1 MHSIDPGVSGFALA
15 GIAARDMQNTKTNPW
30 LWRYDRV
37 IASDPVVARQVLDEM
52 LGQLEVQHWQ
62 QRDIFAVHLATEE
75 ALVNAIQH
83 GNGSDAR
90 KNVHFVC
97 LLGGDRIRIEITD
110 EGRGFDPA
118 VLPDPTCGDHLHA
131 PCGRGV
137 MLMRA
142 FMSRVEFNA
151 RGNGVTMEK
160 EREPGGN
167 GKNG

>member
-1 MHSIDPGVSGFALA
+1 MTD
-15 GIAARDMQNTKTNPW
+15 PW

-37 IASDPVVARQVLDEM
+37 ISSDPAMARQVLDE
-52 LGQLEVQHWQ
+52 LLAQLEARQWQ

-75 ALVNAIQH
+75 ALANAIRH
-83 GNGSDAR
+83 GNRSDVG
-90 KNVHFVC
+90 KNVHVVC

-110 EGRGFDPA
+110 EGRGFDPSA
-118 VLPDPTCGDHLHA
+118 LPDPTCAEYLHT

-151 RGNGVTMEK
+151 RGNCVIMEK
-160 EREPGGN
+160 ERGQGEEPQSD
-167 GKNG
+167 

>member
-1 MHSIDPGVSGFALA
+1 MPSIMATAPMHA
-15 GIAARDMQNTKTNPW
+15 
-30 LWRYDRV
+30 
-37 IASDPVVARQVLDEM
+37 
-52 LGQLEVQHWQ
+52 
-62 QRDIFAVHLATEE
+62 
-75 ALVNAIQH
+75 
-83 GNGSDAR
+83 
-90 KNVHFVC
+90 KNVHVVC

-118 VLPDPTCGDHLHA
+118 ALPDPTCGDHLHA

-160 EREPGGN
+160 EREPGGEN
-167 GKNG
+167 RATRGCLSLTSCETTRTRSPR